1 MSGEGI
7 PTLQADQLNVIAHH
21 INSIRTGKD
30 LWPDKQ
36 QWPQKLDT
44 PESIAQEIHI
54 AKLQRKKLQQQ
65 TDWQGF
71 LESEWK

>member
-21 INSIRTGKD
+21 INSICTGKD
-30 LWPDKQ
+30 LWPDKR

-44 PESIAQEIHI
+44 TESIAQEIHI
-54 AKLQRKKLQQQ
+54 AKLQ
-65 TDWQGF
+65 
-71 LESEWK
+71 